1 MNRLAVL
8 AAVAAALALTACSA
22 DEPASEPDPSA
33 TTGAATTAATETP
46 TEAASPSADPT
57 PSLPVDDTPL
67 EAADGDDIDACYDGE
82 CEVEVTASTVIPF
95 DPDTGIE
102 SYMIQE
108 VTADTVVIGTH
119 IGAVQSG
126 IGTCSSINDVAFT
139 LRSVTGGTAIVAFF
153 PADECEN

>member
-33 TTGAATTAATETP
+33 STGAPSTAATETP
-46 TEAASPSADPT
+46 TEASPSPDPT

-102 SYMIQE
+102 SYTIG
-108 VTADTVVIGTH
+108 VITADSVEIGTH
-119 IGAVQSG
+119 IGAVQAG

-139 LRSVTGGTAIVAFF
+139 LRSVTDETAIVAFF
-153 PADECEN
+153 PADSCEN